1 MSGAGLPAGGIEVDA
16 ENWVERLAPDLP
28 AEDAAALGPDRDILF
43 EALVELV
50 GNGGIEGAVVEMP
63 EDEATVAADA
73 ALMLPGARLHI
84 RATPEVGPTVK
95 DLVKIAL
102 VYVIAGGSLLAG
114 GVALSIDLG
123 YRMYEKATKL
133 DEQEVRIVMTLLDL
147 RRGQGAPPTMAR
159 VEAAL
164 PDLEGLDARLA
175 ALVGKGVVAEDSG
188 AWAVYF

>member
-1 MSGAGLPAGGIEVDA
+1 
-16 ENWVERLAPDLP
+16 
-28 AEDAAALGPDRDILF
+28 
-43 EALVELV
+43 
-50 GNGGIEGAVVEMP
+50 VVEVP

-95 DLVKIAL
+95 DVVKIAL

-133 DEQEVRIVMTLLDL
+133 DEQEVTIVMTLLDL
-147 RRGQGAPPTMAR
+147 RRGKGAPPTTA
-159 VEAAL
+159 ELGAAL
-164 PDLEGLDARLA
+164 PDLEGLDARLE
-175 ALVGKGVVAEDSG
+175 ALAEKGVVVEDSG
-188 AWAVYF
+188 TWAVNF